1 MHVVPAA
8 DLDEAQFASAL
19 ALMQRCELALDPGVE
34 PITAEELRRSIS
46 DDRTEGNRHL
56 RIAVVDSD
64 SGAGGAV
71 RALAHLELE
80 DDDANRHIASAEVF
94 GAADDP
100 AAGHIALRALIDIA
114 EGDGRTTLLGW
125 GPNTPAES
133 GFWTA
138 LGAPLRYTERM
149 SELDVTAV
157 DAALMQ
163 QWIDARAERA
173 ADVRLVRWTDA
184 CPEELLEAFA
194 TSKTAMNDA
203 PNDDIDVND
212 RLVDAAA
219 VREDESARL
228 ALGTRALTVFALDP
242 AGGPVG
248 HTQVHVNPFRP
259 NASWQWDTVV
269 LDHHRRRGIGRWL
282 KAEMWQWLRA
292 DAPEVQRLL
301 TGNAESNAGMLAI
314 NVAMGFTESHVFGA
328 WQTDLATYRAN
339 LP

>member
-8 DLDEAQFASAL
+8 DLDDAHFASAL
-19 ALMQRCELALDPGVE
+19 ALVQRCELAVDPGVE
-34 PITAEELRRSIS
+34 PITAEELRRLIA

-56 RIAVVDSD
+56 RIAVVDAD
-64 SGAGGAV
+64 EDDAV

-80 DDDANRHIASAEVF
+80 ADDANRHVASAEVF
-94 GAADDP
+94 GAADDTE
-100 AAGHIALRALIDIA
+100 AGRVAVRALLDIA
-114 EGDGRTTLLGW
+114 ENDGRTTLLGW
-125 GPNTPAES
+125 GPNTPTEH

-149 SELDVTAV
+149 SVLDVTSV

-163 QWIDARAERA
+163 QWIDARLDRA
-173 ADVRLVRWTDA
+173 ADVKLVHWTDV
-184 CPEELLEAFA
+184 CPDEHLEAFA

-203 PNDDIDVND
+203 PNDEMEVNE

-219 VREDESARL
+219 VREDESARS
-228 ALGTRALTVFALDP
+228 ALGTRTMTVFAIDP
-242 AGGPVG
+242 AGDPVG

-259 NASWQWDTVV
+259 DASWQWDTVV

-282 KAEMWQWLRA
+282 KAEMWQWLRVEV
-292 DAPEVQRLL
+292 PEVERLL

-314 NVAMGFTESHVFGA
+314 NVAMGFTEAHVFGA
-328 WQTDLATYRAN
+328 WQTDLGTYRAN
-339 LP
+339 LI